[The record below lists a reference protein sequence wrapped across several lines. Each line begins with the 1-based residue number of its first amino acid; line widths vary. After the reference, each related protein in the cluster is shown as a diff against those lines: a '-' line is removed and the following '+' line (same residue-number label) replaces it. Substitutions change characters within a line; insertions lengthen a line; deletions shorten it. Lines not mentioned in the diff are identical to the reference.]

1 MTRAQSPNYFRPMP
15 QRNIHRNVAKAG
27 RLNAIDDALQLRGMP
42 VIALILV
49 LVLLIT
55 TGGAG

>member
-1 MTRAQSPNYFRPMP
+1 MT
-15 QRNIHRNVAKAG
+15 HRNNHRETHRIASLALDGQVARVSG
-27 RLNAIDDALQLRGMP
+27 L
-42 VIALILV
+42 LISLV

>member
-1 MTRAQSPNYFRPMP
+1 MT
-15 QRNIHRNVAKAG
+15 HRNNHRETHRIASLALDGQVARSQVARVSG
-27 RLNAIDDALQLRGMP
+27 L
-42 VIALILV
+42 LISLV

>member
-1 MTRAQSPNYFRPMP
+1 MTQRTNHRQIDRTEPTLVLAGLRALEARISL
-15 QRNIHRNVAKAG
+15 V
-27 RLNAIDDALQLRGMP
+27 
-42 VIALILV
+42 LV

>member
-1 MTRAQSPNYFRPMP
+1 MT
-15 QRNIHRNVAKAG
+15 QRTNHRRIERFEQTLVDVG
-27 RLNAIDDALQLRGMP
+27 LRVGAARISL
-42 VIALILV
+42 VLV

>member
-1 MTRAQSPNYFRPMP
+1 MTQRTNHRQNDRIEQKLAAFGLRAVVVRISL
-15 QRNIHRNVAKAG
+15 V
-27 RLNAIDDALQLRGMP
+27 
-42 VIALILV
+42 LV

>member
-1 MTRAQSPNYFRPMP
+1 MT
-15 QRNIHRNVAKAG
+15 QRTNHRQIARTEQTLVPAF
-27 RLNAIDDALQLRGMP
+27 LRVVEP
-42 VIALILV
+42 RISLVLV

>member
-1 MTRAQSPNYFRPMP
+1 MS
-15 QRNIHRNVAKAG
+15 QRNSANAVSLKSFQQLSQLVVAQLVTRNS
-27 RLNAIDDALQLRGMP
+27 LSL
-42 VIALILV
+42 LV

>member
-1 MTRAQSPNYFRPMP
+1 MP

>member
-1 MTRAQSPNYFRPMP
+1 MT
-15 QRNIHRNVAKAG
+15 QRNTTVIHATIAGLQPVAG
-27 RLNAIDDALQLRGMP
+27 RARVSGL
-42 VIALILV
+42 LISLV

>member
-1 MTRAQSPNYFRPMP
+1 MS
-15 QRNIHRNVAKAG
+15 HRNSANVLSPKSFDPLSQLVAA
-27 RLNAIDDALQLRGMP
+27 RALSL
-42 VIALILV
+42 LV

>member
-1 MTRAQSPNYFRPMP
+1 MT
-15 QRNIHRNVAKAG
+15 QRSNHLATHAIAGLALDGQVARVG
-27 RLNAIDDALQLRGMP
+27 GL
-42 VIALILV
+42 LISLV